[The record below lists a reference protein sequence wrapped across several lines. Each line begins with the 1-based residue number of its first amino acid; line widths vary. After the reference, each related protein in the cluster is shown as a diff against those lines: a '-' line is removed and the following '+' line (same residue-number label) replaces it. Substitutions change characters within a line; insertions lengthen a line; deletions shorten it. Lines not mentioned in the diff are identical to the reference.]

1 MQDRRLRLVAIS
13 LGDGRRADCLQCWLC
28 VLLSGGALL
37 CGWDRLGGW
46 IVLLMAA
53 WLKVGGQGL
62 MAGVAILWASNVFPA
77 LLSSAESRSELG
89 FSLLN
94 VQTG

>member
-1 MQDRRLRLVAIS
+1 
-13 LGDGRRADCLQCWLC
+13 
-28 VLLSGGALL
+28 
-37 CGWDRLGGW
+37 
-46 IVLLMAA
+46 MAA